1 MQRLFSKIL
10 LFITRH
16 FHFLV
21 PAFYVFLLALVF
33 PVSAKFRYPFELGQT
48 WLYNDLISNVD
59 FPIKK
64 NADEL
69 KSELVQIENDIVPFY
84 RIDLTDIKTRRK
96 QFEGNFEE
104 LIKRSK
110 TDFPDVA
117 KNNEIYE
124 NFGSKF
130 LERLLLRGI
139 ISPEQIASSNEP
151 SDNNEIL
158 SMGHA
163 GFKNEPLPSSSS
175 SIKSSNLK
183 QIQIIRGNEIK
194 IEALSQ
200 ICSPEKIL
208 EDLKDTLTQSRFKEP
223 AFLYI
228 TLKDFLTPNVIFDNQ
243 KTQQFKQQAVEKIV
257 AARGLVRRGDV
268 IVPRGA
274 IITPEVYQK
283 LVSYKDQYE
292 TEYISSR
299 QHVTVLIGYLLLVSL
314 VFVLYFFY
322 FKYFYAAH
330 FKDVRWLI
338 FLYGLIVLHTYLMIA
353 IKSTGFLDV
362 HLLPFCIAPILI
374 KNFLRSAGLV
384 NSGQSAQFLSS
395 KEGLNNE
402 QPTII
407 NNQLP
412 IIPSPLT
419 MAYVTH
425 VVTVLIVG
433 LIVAPPYEFI
443 FLQLL
448 AGLVIAFSRFET
460 RYWRNFFQSIFIV
473 TGVYVLGYLGL
484 SLIEAPNLRDIDW
497 KVFIW
502 LILNGFLTLIAYPL
516 IPLLGQIFGFT
527 SSITLA
533 ELSDINHPLLRD
545 LYLKAPGTFQHSLQV
560 AHLSE
565 AVAKAI
571 GADDVLLKVAALYHD
586 VGKMDNPTYF
596 IENQTGKNVHDDLNP
611 FESARIIINHV
622 ARGVEYVQKY
632 NLPPELA
639 AFIKTHHGTT
649 YVEYFLNK
657 AEKENNLTDA
667 QRGQF
672 RYDGPTPQSKEETI
686 LMLADSIEAWSRALI
701 ARSEADFKNEPQNIT
716 PNITSGPPVQR
727 MSYENLVRRVIDEK
741 ARLKQFAH
749 SRITYEELE
758 TCVVVFAQT
767 LDNIYHKR

>member
-10 LFITRH
+10 DFLTRH

-64 NADEL
+64 NAEEL
-69 KSELVQIENDIVPFY
+69 KSELAQVENDIAPFY

-96 QFEGNFEE
+96 QFENNFEE
-104 LIKRSK
+104 LLKRSK
-110 TDFPDVA
+110 NDFPDVA

-124 NFGSKF
+124 NYGSKF
-130 LERLLLRGI
+130 LDRLLLRGI
-139 ISPEQIASSNEP
+139 ISSEPLAMSNEP
-151 SDNNEIL
+151 SPRAEAHSSQLI
-158 SMGHA
+158 A
-163 GFKNEPLPSSSS
+163 KGFKV
-175 SIKSSNLK
+175 
-183 QIQIIRGNEIK
+183 QIIRGNEVEK
-194 IEALSQ
+194 ESIETIST
-200 ICSPEKIL
+200 PEKVL
-208 EDLKDTLTQSRFKEP
+208 EQIKDTLTQSRFKEP
-223 AFLYI
+223 AFLYL
-228 TLKDFLTPNVIFDNQ
+228 TLKEFLSPNVIFDSQ
-243 KTQQFKQQAVEKIV
+243 KTEEFKQQEVDKIV

-268 IVPRGA
+268 IVQRGA
-274 IITPEVYQK
+274 TITSEVYQK
-283 LVSYKDQYE
+283 LVSYKEQYE

-299 QHVTVLIGYLLLVSL
+299 QHVTVLMGYLLLVSL

-322 FKYFYAAH
+322 FKYFYAAY

-362 HLLPFCIAPILI
+362 HLLPFCIAPILV
-374 KNFLRSAGLV
+374 KNFLSHEPESSHELLA
-384 NSGQSAQFLSS
+384 LSHEPPLANGS
-395 KEGLNNE
+395 SWLKAHS
-402 QPTII
+402 
-407 NNQLP
+407 
-412 IIPSPLT
+412 SPLT
-419 MAYVTH
+419 MAYITH

-433 LIVAPPYEFI
+433 LIVATPYEFI

-448 AGLVIAFSRFET
+448 TGLVIAFSRFET

-473 TGVYVLGYLGL
+473 TSVYVLGYLGL
-484 SLIEAPNLRDIDW
+484 SLIEAPNLRGIDW
-497 KVFIW
+497 KIFIW

-565 AVAKAI
+565 AAAKAI

-596 IENQTGKNVHDDLNP
+596 IENQTGKNVHDDLSP
-611 FESARIIINHV
+611 FDSAHIIINHV

-632 NLPPELA
+632 NLPPVLS
-639 AFIKTHHGTT
+639 AFIKSHHGTT
-649 YVEYFLNK
+649 NVEYFLNK
-657 AEKENNLTDA
+657 AQSQKRTAQGSHELTDEERA
-667 QRGQF
+667 QF
-672 RYDGPTPQSKEETI
+672 RYDGPTPRSKEETI
-686 LMLADSIEAWSRALI
+686 LMLADSIEAWSRALLLKETF
-701 ARSEADFKNEPQNIT
+701 SEKGLKQAFSEKESLDSSKLKSERVIFNEN
-716 PNITSGPPVQR
+716 NY
-727 MSYENLVRRVIDEK
+727 YENLVRRVIDEK
-741 ARLKQFAH
+741 ARLKQFTH
-749 SRITYEELE
+749 SKITYEELE
-758 TCVVVFAQT
+758 TCVIVFSQT
-767 LDNIYHKR
+767 LNNIYHKRI

>member
-1 MQRLFSKIL
+1 MQRLFSKIIDFL
-10 LFITRH
+10 TRH

-21 PAFYVFLLALVF
+21 PTTYVFLLALVF

-69 KSELVQIENDIVPFY
+69 KAELAQIENDIVPFY
-84 RIDLTDIKTRRK
+84 RIDLTDIKSRRK
-96 QFEGNFEE
+96 QFEISFEE

-124 NFGSKF
+124 NFGAKF
-130 LERLLLRGI
+130 LERLLGRGI
-139 ISPEQIASSNEP
+139 ISNRENLGKGNKEQGIGNKITQVDSLFPIPYSLQKA
-151 SDNNEIL
+151 
-158 SMGHA
+158 H
-163 GFKNEPLPSSSS
+163 
-175 SIKSSNLK
+175 
-183 QIQIIRGNEIK
+183 IIRGNEITLENLK
-194 IEALSQ
+194 DIAT
-200 ICSPEKIL
+200 PEKVL
-208 EDLKDTLTQSRFKEP
+208 EEIKDTLTQSRFKEP

-228 TLKDFLTPNVIFDNQ
+228 VLSKAVNEPNIKYDSK
-243 KTQQFKQQAVEKIV
+243 KTQEFKQQEVEKIV
-257 AARGLVRRGDV
+257 AARGLVRRGEV
-268 IVPRGA
+268 IVQHGA
-274 IITPEVYQK
+274 TITPEVFQK
-283 LVSYKDQYE
+283 LGSYKEQYE
-292 TEYISSR
+292 TQYISSR

-322 FKYFYAAH
+322 LKYFYAAC

-338 FLYGLIVLHTYLMIA
+338 FLFGLIVLHTYLMIA

-362 HLLPFCIAPILI
+362 HLLPFCIAPILV
-374 KNFLRSAGLV
+374 KNFLTR
-384 NSGQSAQFLSS
+384 
-395 KEGLNNE
+395 E
-402 QPTII
+402 
-407 NNQLP
+407 
-412 IIPSPLT
+412 
-419 MAYVTH
+419 MAYITH

-433 LIVAPPYEFI
+433 LIIATPYEFI

-484 SLIEAPNLRDIDW
+484 SLIEAPYLRDIDW
-497 KVFIW
+497 KIFIW

-565 AVAKAI
+565 AAAKAI

-611 FESARIIINHV
+611 FDSARIIINHV
-622 ARGVEYVQKY
+622 ARGVEYIQKY
-632 NLPPELA
+632 NLPPELS
-639 AFIKTHHGTT
+639 AFIKSHHGTT

-657 AEKENNLTDA
+657 AEKENSLTDA
-667 QRGQF
+667 QRSQF
-672 RYDGPTPQSKEETI
+672 RYDGPTPRSKEETI
-686 LMLADSIEAWSRALI
+686 LMLADSIEAWSRALLAVSHEPLAVSRSGLEALSSQLI
-701 ARSEADFKNEPQNIT
+701 ANGSWH
-716 PNITSGPPVQR
+716 
-727 MSYENLVRRVIDEK
+727 NLVRRVIDEK

-749 SRITYEELE
+749 SKITCEELE

-767 LDNIYHKR
+767 LNNIYHKR